1 MSAGLQ
7 IATSLPIS
15 IKEINLTN
23 NPDLGPEFAESLA
36 VNVLDDVRFLIDT
49 LILDDC
55 GLRNDGIEF
64 ICESLASNVSV
75 RFLDIS

>member
-1 MSAGLQ
+1 MSAGLKT
-7 IATSLPIS
+7 ATSLPIS

-23 NPDLGPEFAESLA
+23 NTDLGPEFAESLA

-55 GLRNDGIEF
+55 GLRNVGIEF

>member
-1 MSAGLQ
+1 MSAGLK
-7 IATSLPIS
+7 IATSIPVS

-36 VNVLDDVRFLIDT
+36 TNVLDDVRFLVDT

-55 GLRNDGIEF
+55 GLRNEGAEF
-64 ICESLASNVSV
+64 IC
-75 RFLDIS
+75 